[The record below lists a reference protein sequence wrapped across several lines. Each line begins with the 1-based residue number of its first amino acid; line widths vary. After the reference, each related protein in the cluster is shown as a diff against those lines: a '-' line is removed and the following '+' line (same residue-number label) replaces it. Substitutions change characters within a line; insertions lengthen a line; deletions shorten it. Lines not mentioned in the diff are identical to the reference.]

1 MSQLLAKIDADLKE
15 ALKNRD
21 DIRVSVLR
29 LIKASAKNRSID
41 KQSPLSDEDVQ
52 SVLSTQIKQRK
63 ESLEHYLKAGRED
76 LVKREEREIELISSY
91 LPEQLTPDEI
101 DSILKDAIKE
111 VGANSAADM
120 GKVMKVIMPKIRGK
134 ADGRYVN
141 ERVKA
146 FLSK

>member
-1 MSQLLAKIDADLKE
+1 MSQLLAKIDSDLRE

-21 DIRVSVLR
+21 EIRVSVLR

-41 KQSPLSDEDVQ
+41 KQSPLSDEDVH

-76 LVKREEREIELISSY
+76 LATREKREIEIISSY
-91 LPEQLTPDEI
+91 LPKQLTPDEI
-101 DSILKDAIKE
+101 DNIIKDAIHQSQATS
-111 VGANSAADM
+111 VTDI
-120 GKVMKVIMPKIRGK
+120 GKVMKIVMPIIKGK
-134 ADGRYVN
+134 ADGKYVN

-146 FLSK
+146 FLGK

>member
-41 KQSPLSDEDVQ
+41 KQSSLSDEDVQ

-76 LVKREEREIELISSY
+76 LVKREEREIEIISSY

>member
-76 LVKREEREIELISSY
+76 LVKREEREIEIISSY